1 LHRKR
6 VAQLVVLFF
15 NINLALAQNFE
26 PKGNFIETETK
37 IGEEISY
44 TLSVG
49 YNKNLNILFPDS
61 TYNFGTFE
69 YNSRT
74 YFTTKSDSLLS
85 FDSVIYNLS
94 TFEIDTIQFL
104 QLPVFILNNEDS
116 LAIYSTI
123 DSITLVHVVTE
134 IPENPELKSNTDLV
148 SIHKQ
153 FNYPYFLIALGV
165 LVFVVLLIALFF
177 GKQLAKVWKVYRM
190 KRIHEKF
197 IKQFFNLIR
206 DVSSNNPVNTPDHV
220 LAVWKIYME
229 RLENKPISKL
239 TTKEI
244 LVLHSNA
251 RLKENLRMID
261 RCIYGGEIG
270 SDLFASFDNLMKFS
284 MEIYAQKIMD
294 IKNG

>member
-44 TLSVG
+44 TLSIG

-61 TYNFGTFE
+61 TYNFGSFE

-74 YFTTKSDSLLS
+74 YFTTKSDSSLS